1 MKTITLDQSIHRMVE
16 QYPEIKDILFEIG
29 FKDIIKPGML
39 QTAGRLMTLRKG
51 ASHKNIDIKTI
62 VSIFREKGFE
72 LKGEN
77 IHE

>member
-29 FKDIIKPGML
+29 FEDIIKPGML
-39 QTAGRLMTLRKG
+39 QTAGRFMTLRKG

-62 VSIFREKGFE
+62 ISIFREKGFE